1 MSEASPPKV
10 DPRIGMVLQDRY
22 RIVKKIGDGGMGAVY
37 EGEHLMIKRRVAIK
51 VLHPQYAQNEEI
63 RKRFQREAQAATAIG
78 HPNIVEVTDM
88 GKLPD
93 GSAYMVL
100 EFLAG
105 RDWAA
110 DISKQGAQ
118 PLGKVAHILTQVCE
132 ALTAAH
138 GKGIVHRDLK
148 PENVFLIERGGDP
161 DFAKVV
167 DFGISKIAGPE
178 GAEHSLTQ
186 TGTAL
191 GTPYYMS
198 PEQCQGKKDIDQ
210 RADIYS
216 MGVML
221 FQALTAQYPFD
232 DESYPMLVLKI
243 CTQSPPLIS
252 DYRHDVPPEMQNI
265 LHRMLAKDRE
275 HRYSSAAEVKAALAP
290 YLGRTDAPMVA
301 QNAPR
306 TSHTGVQALEQAAAG
321 RSATPTGTERLPS
334 APQMA
339 IPASTT
345 PYPMQAHPPTAS
357 GGGKGPILAVAGV
370 FAMLVIGGVIVGAA
384 VALSSGGGGGTE
396 DTGPTASGP
405 PETVEETAD
414 DTPAA
419 GEETQPPA
427 NVQPPPEEDGAGDDE
442 MVEFEVLL
450 PEDADGVVLFV
461 DNEPSGRRFS
471 AMVARGEP
479 LLVEARGTGYEDFSH
494 TFRPRRD
501 ESRTLALT
509 RERTASRRRSSGT
522 DSAPV
527 EAPAE
532 TDEPPAA
539 PPTRR
544 ARRTTTQSPIRPE
557 SWGGSGTNGTR
568 DRRGT
573 SRSGRSTGDTR
584 AGSRVVFGEE
594 RGGGSGGG
602 STVDAD
608 NVFGGNR

>member
-1 MSEASPPKV
+1 MSSAPPRKV

-22 RIVKKIGDGGMGAVY
+22 RIVEKIGDGGMGAVY

-88 GKLPD
+88 GKLED

-100 EFLAG
+100 EFLEG
-105 RDWAA
+105 RDWAK
-110 DISKQGAQ
+110 DISTQGPQ
-118 PLGKVAHILTQVCE
+118 PIGKVAHILTQVCD

-178 GAEHSLTQ
+178 AGEHSLTQ

-243 CTQSPPLIS
+243 CTQSPPLLS
-252 DYRHDVPPEMQNI
+252 DYRHDVPPEMQHI
-265 LHRMLAKDRE
+265 LQRMLAKDRE
-275 HRYSSAAEVKAALAP
+275 HRFSSAAEVKDALAP
-290 YLGRTDAPMVA
+290 YLGRNDAPMVA

-306 TSHTGVQALEQAAAG
+306 TSHTGVQALEQAAG
-321 RSATPTGTERLPS
+321 RAPTPTGTERLPS
-334 APQMA
+334 APEMA

-345 PYPMQAHPPTAS
+345 PYPMQAHPPASS
-357 GGGKGPILAVAGV
+357 GGGKGPIFAVAGV
-370 FAMLVIGGVIVGAA
+370 FALLIVGGIVVGAA
-384 VALSSGGGGGTE
+384 VAFSTAGDS
-396 DTGPTASGP
+396 DPGPTATTASP
-405 PETVEETAD
+405 PEPTEDPDEQASGD
-414 DTPAA
+414 EAA
-419 GEETQPPA
+419 QPPA
-427 NVQPPPEEDGAGDDE
+427 NVQAPADDDEEETVERAQLTVRLAEGIEDGSIYVDDVNYGVEYSGQVRVGEHHIVARAPNHEDFEQTYNIDGDQSFTLNLRRVRRANRGGE
-442 MVEFEVLL
+442 S
-450 PEDADGVVLFV
+450 
-461 DNEPSGRRFS
+461 SGR
-471 AMVARGEP
+471 ATEAEEEEP
-479 LLVEARGTGYEDFSH
+479 EPIVN
-494 TFRPRRD
+494 
-501 ESRTLALT
+501 
-509 RERTASRRRSSGT
+509 RRRTG
-522 DSAPV
+522 P
-527 EAPAE
+527 
-532 TDEPPAA
+532 
-539 PPTRR
+539 
-544 ARRTTTQSPIRPE
+544 RRTTPQQQIRVRTFDQPPTQPSAGTQPSRQTTTRRGRRE
-557 SWGGSGTNGTR
+557 RAGSGEVFGETRSRSSSNGSGTV
-568 DRRGT
+568 
-573 SRSGRSTGDTR
+573 SPSQ
-584 AGSRVVFGEE
+584 VF
-594 RGGGSGGG
+594 
-602 STVDAD
+602 
-608 NVFGGNR
+608 